1 MQMSAR
7 CTQSLERKAALL
19 SDTAT
24 LQWSET
30 TNRPVGSVILCD
42 GTHVRRSPV
51 QLTAHTDWPGN
62 CRRLALPVRMLYV
75 IDTYAAETYMELIMT
90 RLQTVVE
97 LPEFQRRA
105 KAIMSD
111 QEREAAI
118 NFIAANP
125 EAGISLGGGLRKV
138 RIPREGSGKS
148 GGFRTVY
155 VFGGTHMPIFLIT
168 VFAKNEKANLSK
180 SEQAAAVEMSK
191 ALVAKYGD
199 AT

>member
-1 MQMSAR
+1 
-7 CTQSLERKAALL
+7 
-19 SDTAT
+19 
-24 LQWSET
+24 
-30 TNRPVGSVILCD
+30 
-42 GTHVRRSPV
+42 
-51 QLTAHTDWPGN
+51 
-62 CRRLALPVRMLYV
+62 
-75 IDTYAAETYMELIMT
+75 MT

-97 LPEFQRRA
+97 VPEFQRRA

-148 GGFRTVY
+148 SGFRTVY

-180 SEQAAAVEMSK
+180 TEQAAAVEMSK

>member
-1 MQMSAR
+1 
-7 CTQSLERKAALL
+7 
-19 SDTAT
+19 
-24 LQWSET
+24 
-30 TNRPVGSVILCD
+30 
-42 GTHVRRSPV
+42 
-51 QLTAHTDWPGN
+51 
-62 CRRLALPVRMLYV
+62 MLYV
-75 IDTYAAETYMELIMT
+75 IDTYAAETYMELNMT

-168 VFAKNEKANLSK
+168 VFAKNEKTNLSK
-180 SEQAAAVEMSK
+180 TEQAAAVEMSK

-199 AT
+199 AISVHSIPYPRAWKRRWPLQMASWQARRCMNFPWSRSMSPKFGNGLACPRQSSPRASASRKARCLSLIHI